1 MADIGG
7 FRYGHEPMEREDAFL
22 PRIPQGST
30 PGASDRLA
38 FRRSQPDRLA
48 LLETIKRNRRRLRA
62 SDDYG
67 LLEQHEEEQR
77 TYRPRPAPSRATP
90 RSRALAL
97 EPLPPRVRPLAPNAD
112 GAVLE
117 DEGFAALVDD
127 VDQHVVSPSGCSLS
141 YSGGEEARWV
151 SHALEQLPAAQGH
164 CRHCQAELDTETS
177 LHRKGTFCSMV
188 CFGAFAL
195 EAMEFHQA
203 CRPFLAPMS
212 DLGLFLEKATG
223 VGRNGKPTTI
233 LQPGFRFHHHCTVT
247 IRISVFSEISGGVDE
262 PKNAEQHGVREEDLP
277 TLLAVHVAE
286 GKLREGVTSL
296 DFSRNKL
303 TESGLDCLLKMCSF
317 KSLLV
322 VKLYRNALTDAA
334 APALAALCHSC
345 PQLSEMHL
353 SHNSFTSIGTQ
364 AIVDAAL
371 SAEKLQELPLWLRL
385 ERNRVEQPQR
395 LLDSWGRRS
404 VCRVT
409 EHCRRQS
416 CSLGKRVHV
425 PHFTNQEATPES
437 MQPWHR
443 VDPAT
448 SWDLPPGCWDSQR
461 CSWST
466 SGYAPCASQARCTKR
481 EKPAFSAPR
490 DSLLAKNDVARWLT
504 PGAAEPWEMDE
515 GLKHRVMDIAAA
527 WERVQVQG
535 APEAKSDSDTQST
548 EAEEAKVSP
557 RNTLAWLRMDG
568 TTRAQIINMVEEPEI
583 DFDSEE
589 SDWDEPAESN
599 LEGTELE
606 AEEPSEE
613 ALVDE
618 SAVAAAMDAQEPRI
632 VYTGT
637 GFFLLFKPPK
647 CVCDPHNTSIGVGRF
662 VNQLG
667 IDDTDAAICHRLDSP
682 TSGLLLVG
690 NEPATLED
698 LLRQRNQ
705 RRWCKDYVC
714 LMHGWLPPRQVEGTV
729 KFKLRTEREGY
740 GYRTFVDE
748 DWGLPAIT
756 HYAAL
761 RHYKCKQSARPFTLM
776 MLRIVTGRT
785 HQIRVHINKLGVMA
799 GLKTPGIA
807 GDAKYLDSM
816 AFAAD
821 VALFQRASR
830 AMAKDVEPRLCL
842 HACSLG
848 FRVRL
853 PSRSHIT
860 VKCGLP
866 RDMASVIR
874 HELIEEP
881 RSNAA
886 GPLAESGSWIIRRGL
901 DHQAW
906 SKGLRSRCALDQ
918 GLLLTA
924 GLGRRLP
931 QERGT
936 HLCPTGWGVAR
947 CLWRFGQISRRRSR
961 DD

>member
-97 EPLPPRVRPLAPNAD
+97 EPLPPRAD

-223 VGRNGKPTTI
+223 VGRW
-233 LQPGFRFHHHCTVT
+233 
-247 IRISVFSEISGGVDE
+247 GGE
-262 PKNAEQHGVREEDLP
+262 ESRPLMPKQVVPKRKRTYEQHGVREEDLP

-371 SAEKLQELPLWLRL
+371 SAEKLQESYHSGCGLSATGW
-385 ERNRVEQPQR
+385 
-395 LLDSWGRRS
+395 SSRS
-404 VCRVT
+404 
-409 EHCRRQS
+409 
-416 CSLGKRVHV
+416 
-425 PHFTNQEATPES
+425 
-437 MQPWHR
+437 
-443 VDPAT
+443 
-448 SWDLPPGCWDSQR
+448 GCW
-461 CSWST
+461 T
-466 SGYAPCASQARCTKR
+466 AGAGARC
-481 EKPAFSAPR
+481 
-490 DSLLAKNDVARWLT
+490 
-504 PGAAEPWEMDE
+504 
-515 GLKHRVMDIAAA
+515 
-527 WERVQVQG
+527 
-535 APEAKSDSDTQST
+535 
-548 EAEEAKVSP
+548 
-557 RNTLAWLRMDG
+557 
-568 TTRAQIINMVEEPEI
+568 
-583 DFDSEE
+583 
-589 SDWDEPAESN
+589 AES
-599 LEGTELE
+599 LSTAGASHVHWE
-606 AEEPSEE
+606 SECTF
-613 ALVDE
+613 
-618 SAVAAAMDAQEPRI
+618 PI
-632 VYTGT
+632 
-637 GFFLLFKPPK
+637 
-647 CVCDPHNTSIGVGRF
+647 
-662 VNQLG
+662 
-667 IDDTDAAICHRLDSP
+667 SP
-682 TSGLLLVG
+682 T
-690 NEPATLED
+690 
-698 LLRQRNQ
+698 
-705 RRWCKDYVC
+705 RRP
-714 LMHGWLPPRQVEGTV
+714 H
-729 KFKLRTEREGY
+729 
-740 GYRTFVDE
+740 
-748 DWGLPAIT
+748 
-756 HYAAL
+756 
-761 RHYKCKQSARPFTLM
+761 
-776 MLRIVTGRT
+776 
-785 HQIRVHINKLGVMA
+785 
-799 GLKTPGIA
+799 
-807 GDAKYLDSM
+807 
-816 AFAAD
+816 
-821 VALFQRASR
+821 
-830 AMAKDVEPRLCL
+830 
-842 HACSLG
+842 
-848 FRVRL
+848 
-853 PSRSHIT
+853 RSP
-860 VKCGLP
+860 C
-866 RDMASVIR
+866 
-874 HELIEEP
+874 
-881 RSNAA
+881 
-886 GPLAESGSWIIRRGL
+886 
-901 DHQAW
+901 
-906 SKGLRSRCALDQ
+906 SRC
-918 GLLLTA
+918 
-924 GLGRRLP
+924 
-931 QERGT
+931 RGT
-936 HLCPTGWGVAR
+936 A
-947 CLWRFGQISRRRSR
+947 
-961 DD
+961 